1 MQLYADSLR
10 TVRYLGTFSVV
21 LVLTRPHMRACAH
34 APAHSI
40 FLDNICQKQKT
51 KNKREQM
58 NAVIPG
64 KALEC
69 STLIWQR
76 RIIQYQ
82 ISLANAQRLRLKQN
96 NINASNPSLISFLSR
111 LTSYLWSNFSQQW
124 RNTHGECV
132 VLLNEFSTMWH

>member
-1 MQLYADSLR
+1 
-10 TVRYLGTFSVV
+10 
-21 LVLTRPHMRACAH
+21 
-34 APAHSI
+34 
-40 FLDNICQKQKT
+40 
-51 KNKREQM
+51 M

-96 NINASNPSLISFLSR
+96 NIYASNPSLISFLSR

-124 RNTHGECV
+124 RNTDGECV